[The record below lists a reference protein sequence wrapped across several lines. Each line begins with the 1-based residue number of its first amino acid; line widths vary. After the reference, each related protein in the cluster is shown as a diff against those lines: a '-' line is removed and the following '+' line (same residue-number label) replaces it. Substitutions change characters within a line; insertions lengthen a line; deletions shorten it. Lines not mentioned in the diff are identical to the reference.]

1 MLNSK
6 SNGLLI
12 MHQKNN
18 KIISMVS
25 FLFLLAGC
33 SSGTTNA
40 FIESCKSQ
48 FNPKYATGKLSIKL
62 CECVGKNL
70 KFDENGN
77 YSEDDEFKAM
87 AGCELKYGG
96 IQKRTE
102 AAYEDMQKYLNQ
114 F

>member
-1 MLNSK
+1 
-6 SNGLLI
+6 
-12 MHQKNN
+12 MHQKKN

-40 FIESCKSQ
+40 YIESCKSQ
-48 FNPKYATGKLSIKL
+48 FNPKTATGKLSIKV
-62 CECVGKNL
+62 CKCVGKNL

-77 YSEDDEFKAM
+77 YYEDDELRALG
-87 AGCELKYGG
+87 GCELKYGG
-96 IQKRTE
+96 IQRRTE
-102 AAYEDMQKYLNQ
+102 AAYEDMQKLLYQ